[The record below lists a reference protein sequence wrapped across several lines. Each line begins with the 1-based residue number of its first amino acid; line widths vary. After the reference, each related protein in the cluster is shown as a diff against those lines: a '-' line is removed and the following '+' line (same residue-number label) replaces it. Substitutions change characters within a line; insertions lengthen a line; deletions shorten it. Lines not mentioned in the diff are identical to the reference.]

1 MRNVLRVLLRD
12 LKRIAKAPASW
23 AVMLFLIVLPS
34 LYTWF
39 NVLGFWNPYDNT
51 GQLHVCVVNED
62 TGAENDLLGELEL
75 GDQIVDQLRE
85 NSQLDWD
92 FVDRDTAMSQ
102 LESGKAYAVFV
113 IPSDFSLDMATILSA
128 DFQQPQLE
136 YYVNEKLGPVSPKI
150 TDTGA
155 STLDTTINDTFVST
169 VSGTVAQAFNEAM
182 ADSRADFSESKSTVI
197 AELDKV
203 DTNLQEARDAIA
215 LLNDASSTGS
225 TKADEAKDS
234 LANAKAE
241 IADTAIILTQIGTLT
256 GNATEGVSNT
266 VNSLDD
272 ALVKGGVLIQSAS
285 GVANSAVSK
294 VDQGVQNANKV
305 VDDVSQYVDELYA
318 ANNKV
323 IDQLKGEVGKVSDED
338 VKKALEDTI
347 SALSIANENLK
358 AQGGSDGQ
366 LGALSGSLAATSSA
380 IKTASG
386 TMDDSVNTSLSAGD
400 DFRKSLK
407 NETLPQMNSAL
418 SSIGSTATGL
428 AKTVGQQTAL
438 VDQTSLV
445 LDQLK
450 ATLSSTSDALAQT
463 DGLLVDAQKEMSNV
477 RTDVAALGTSNAL
490 GELFG
495 ENGEIDVDKVADFMQ
510 SPTQVK
516 TEELYPLNAYGSA
529 MAPLFINLSL
539 WIGVFM
545 LMVIMHI
552 EVDDEG
558 IKNLT
563 IAQRYLGRGLLFAI
577 MVSLQATVCITG
589 CLFLGVQAINAP
601 ALYATAIACSLTYLA
616 IQYTLSTT
624 LQHIGKGLCVIL
636 VFVQIPGATGL
647 YPVELTTSFFRAIYP
662 VFPFTYGI
670 NAMRETTCGFYGNA
684 WANCMGMLALFFI
697 VFLLAGI
704 FLRPFLTNTN
714 RMVAK
719 QLAETDIINHEA
731 VQLPERRYR
740 VTQIIRAMSNH
751 GEFREYVDERT
762 EKFFRLYPKLK
773 RGALVLGV
781 GVPVVFT
788 ALMATLSP
796 GKKVVML
803 TGWLIWLILMITFL
817 LVVEHIRDS
826 LERQAALE
834 AMTDEELRGLFSER
848 NKIMCECPDGENCDC
863 IEGYSLIEMPG
874 AGDDRCDSD
883 DAAGDPAQKKGGVA
897 R

>member
-1 MRNVLRVLLRD
+1 MRRKEGTTVRNVFRVLLRD

-62 TGAENDLLGELEL
+62 TGATNDLLGDLDL
-75 GDQIVDQLRE
+75 GGQIVDQLHE

-92 FVDRDTAMSQ
+92 FTDRDTAMGE

-113 IPSDFSLDMATILSA
+113 IPSDFSSDMTTILSA
-128 DFQQPQLE
+128 DFQQPELE

-169 VSGTVAQAFNEAM
+169 VSSTVAQAFNDAL
-182 ADSRADFSESKSTVI
+182 ADSHASFDSSKSTVV

-203 DTNLQEARDAIA
+203 SADVQDARDAVT
-215 LLNDASSTGS
+215 LLGDASSNGVA
-225 TKADEAKDS
+225 KADEAKAS
-234 LANAKAE
+234 LSDAKQE
-241 IADTAIILTQIGTLT
+241 IADTAIILTQVGTLT
-256 GNATEGVSNT
+256 GEVTRGVSGT
-266 VNSLDD
+266 VDTLDD
-272 ALVKGGVLIQSAS
+272 ALNKGGNLISKAAS
-285 GVANSAVSK
+285 DANTAVGKVDKGVQLANSAA
-294 VDQGVQNANKV
+294 Q
-305 VDDVSQYVDELYA
+305 DVSGYVDKLYD
-318 ANNKV
+318 ANSNV
-323 IDQLKGEVGKVSDED
+323 VSQLKKDLSLVTDKD
-338 VKKALEDTI
+338 VKKSLEDAI
-347 SALSIANENLK
+347 SALSSANENLK
-358 AQGGSDGQ
+358 AQAGSKGQ
-366 LGALSGSLAATSSA
+366 LGKLSDSLASTSTA
-380 IKTASG
+380 INKSSN
-386 TMDDSVNTSLSAGD
+386 TMYDSVDTSLNAADSYRSD
-400 DFRKSLK
+400 LK
-407 NETLPQMNSAL
+407 NTTLPQLNSAL
-418 SSIGSTATGL
+418 GSIGNTSTSL

-438 VDQTSLV
+438 IDQTAAV

-450 ATLSSTSDALAQT
+450 AMLGSTSDALSQT
-463 DGLLVDAQKEMSNV
+463 DGLLADAQKEIDNV
-477 RTDVAALGTSNAL
+477 RTDVVALGTSNAL

-495 ENGEIDVDKVADFMQ
+495 ENGEIDVDKVAEFMK

-545 LMVIMHI
+545 LMVIMHL

-577 MVSLQATVCITG
+577 MVSLQAVVCVTG
-589 CLFLGVQAINAP
+589 CLFLGVQTVNTA
-601 ALYATAIACSLTYLA
+601 ALYVTAIACSLTYLA

-647 YPVELTTSFFRAIYP
+647 YPVELTTSFFRAVYP

-670 NAMRETTCGFYGNA
+670 NAMRETICGFYGDT
-684 WANCMGMLALFFI
+684 WTNCLGILALFFI

-704 FLRPFLTNTN
+704 FLRPVLTNTN

-751 GEFREYVDERT
+751 GEFREYVDERSA
-762 EKFFRLYPKLK
+762 KFFHLYPKLK

-788 ALMATLSP
+788 VLMAFLSP
-796 GKKVVML
+796 GKKVIML
-803 TGWLIWLILMITFL
+803 TGWLIWLILMIVFL
-817 LVVEHIRDS
+817 LAIEHVRDS

-834 AMTDEELRGLFSER
+834 TMSDEELRGLFSER
-848 NKIMCECPDGENCDC
+848 NKIASECPEGEDCDC
-863 IEGYSLIEMPG
+863 IEGIAAE
-874 AGDDRCDSD
+874 GD
-883 DAAGDPAQKKGGVA
+883 GQPKGGVA
-897 R
+897 